1 MEGKGNMNPEQITAH
16 REVRKTLIE
25 RLRRLEFTGTMV
37 NQLDKLSTFQ
47 LVSLLHLMVGHLN
60 YVPTYTIAVRTL
72 EDLFGEI
79 IWEKPGEEELKTEE
93 PKTAVVH

>member
-1 MEGKGNMNPEQITAH
+1 MNPEQITAH

-37 NQLDKLSTFQ
+37 NQLDKL
-47 LVSLLHLMVGHLN
+47 
-60 YVPTYTIAVRTL
+60 YTIAVRTL